1 MHTLSNL
8 QPREVTKEIKEY
20 ILLLNLKGVHAE
32 DVWSNFNLTIQEA
45 TDVLHAI
52 EAWLNPNI
60 FSMLKTFDQAF

>member
-1 MHTLSNL
+1 MGSSYRRN
-8 QPREVTKEIKEY
+8 RG
-20 ILLLNLKGVHAE
+20 ILHAE
-32 DVWSNFNLTIQEA
+32 NVWSNFNHTNQEA